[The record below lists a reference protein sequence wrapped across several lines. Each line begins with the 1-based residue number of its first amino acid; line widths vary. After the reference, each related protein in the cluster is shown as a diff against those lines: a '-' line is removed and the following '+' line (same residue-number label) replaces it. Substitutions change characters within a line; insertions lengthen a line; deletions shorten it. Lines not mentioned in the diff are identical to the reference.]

1 MPITTALNDT
11 PSADELVLDLSPRD
25 GSRPAPGGRGPA
37 TSSASRW
44 LAALNLSR
52 VLRWS
57 GGCVLAAAGISFMF
71 QGLYSFTP
79 ITRHW
84 MLLGICA
91 LLGLMGAV
99 TGIGLKE
106 TKGARS
112 FLGFAAASFPVL
124 ASQLGAMVFSL
135 WGHPPPGM
143 PQPLVFSMLT
153 ATQVAGLTALTL
165 AIITPLSHLGF
176 MILARPQALHLTG
189 LYTLANLSIL
199 LPVREGLLLGIIIAA
214 LGGGLYL
221 ADRHWARD
229 FRLTNFEGR
238 LSRGLMAVPLLVIL
252 GRSLFYPVGHACQA
266 MLLAMIGGYLSFHW
280 GRIVAHPIWKIMLQT
295 AGNAALAAAWLTW
308 ILPAIDRAGLG
319 EGAALYLIFL
329 PLVLSVGSHAFISA
343 GKLNAGYR
351 HTAAGLA
358 FLTVLYAHLLDGA
371 LLLSV
376 IGAAVA
382 VACLAVGVLAGARM
396 VFLAGAASAV
406 VSLGNLALTAF
417 ERHTSYAWIMLAGVG
432 IVVLFSASLAEKGQ
446 GGAAPA
452 QMAVQ
457 LGADAPLA
465 ISVFLVGRWIVP
477 IQKWMGTKCHR

>member
-1 MPITTALNDT
+1 MPITTVLEDT
-11 PSADELVLDLSPRD
+11 PPADELVLDLSPGND
-25 GSRPAPGGRGPA
+25 SRPAPNGREPA
-37 TSSASRW
+37 TASAGRW
-44 LAALNLSR
+44 FATLNLSR

-79 ITRHW
+79 MTRHW
-84 MLLGICA
+84 MLLGICT

-99 TGIGLKE
+99 TGIGMKE

-112 FLGFAAASFPVL
+112 FLGFATASFPVL

-135 WGHPPPGM
+135 WGQPPPGM

-176 MILARPQALHLTG
+176 MILARPQALRLTG

-199 LPVREGLLLGIIIAA
+199 LPVREGLLLAAIIAA

-229 FRLTNFEGR
+229 FRLANFEGR
-238 LSRGLMAVPLLVIL
+238 LSRSLMAIPLLVIL
-252 GRSLFYPVGHACQA
+252 GRSLFYPVGHACLA
-266 MLLAMIGGYLSFHW
+266 VLLVMIGGYLSFHW
-280 GRIVAHPIWKIMLQT
+280 GRIVVHPVWKFLLQT
-295 AGNAALAAAWLTW
+295 TGNAALATGWLTW
-308 ILPAIDRAGLG
+308 ILPTIDQAALG
-319 EGAALYLIFL
+319 DGASLYLIFL
-329 PLVLSVGSHAFISA
+329 PIVLSVGVHAFISD

-371 LLLSV
+371 LALSV
-376 IGAAVA
+376 VGTAVA
-382 VACLAVGVLAGARM
+382 VACLAVGILAGARM

-417 ERHTSYAWIMLAGVG
+417 ERHASYAWIMLAGVG
-432 IVVLFSASLAEKGQ
+432 IVVLFSASLAEKGL
-446 GGAAPA
+446 GGRL
-452 QMAVQ
+452 QCKLQ
-457 LGADAPLA
+457 
-465 ISVFLVGRWIVP
+465 SSWGR
-477 IQKWMGTKCHR
+477 MRH